1 MNRDQVLFHLQ
12 EAAEELNR
20 TIADFER
27 DAEFSEPEL
36 TVAMQHL
43 YHHLDTAWNSRAA
56 DSERIAAATDQDF
69 NRSTRTRAQA
79 VFCKHQRP
87 PAGYCER

>member
-43 YHHLDTAWNSRAA
+43 LPSPRHGLELSRCGLRK
-56 DSERIAAATDQDF
+56 DCSG
-69 NRSTRTRAQA
+69 NRSGFQ
-79 VFCKHQRP
+79 
-87 PAGYCER
+87 